1 MRKVILLALGIA
13 LISISAAVA
22 IRMHHT
28 DRATVARS
36 SAKRPNIVFILT
48 DDQRENEMMAMPET
62 RSLLY
67 AHGVRFTNSFVSDS
81 LCCPSRATIL
91 TGLYANH
98 TGVWRNFPP
107 SGGFNSFHDKSTIA
121 TWLQP
126 TYTTALIGKY
136 LNNYGAHLH
145 YVPPGWDYWFAL
157 NHVAYYNYKVSNN
170 GKPESFG
177 SGPRDYSTNVLA
189 TQAVDFIHRTKGPF
203 FLYFAPIA
211 PHRPSTPYPTDQ
223 GVYAHIKPWR
233 PPSYGKANA
242 LDPPYI
248 RDRVWTHQDMVETD
262 QLRIDMLETLRD
274 ADRQIGRVIQALA
287 DTGRLHDTLI
297 IFMSDNGWL
306 WGEHRWM
313 KKSVPYEEAIRV
325 PMAMRWDD
333 GGVPAG
339 HAVGQLVNNADIA
352 PTIAQAAG
360 VTPTTRVDG
369 MSLLP
374 LVRGQTTTWRTSFP
388 LEHMVAKYGGPFE
401 SGPSYCGVRTE
412 QYMYTRY
419 SGGFQELYNLTK
431 DPYELHNISPKEPA
445 LTAQLRAL
453 ARKECNPPPPGYS
466 WTK

>member
-1 MRKVILLALGIA
+1 MRQALLVVLALV
-13 LISISAAVA
+13 LVVSASVVVLRLHRTHPVQTA
-22 IRMHHT
+22 
-28 DRATVARS
+28 DRS
-36 SAKRPNIVFILT
+36 SRPNIVFILT

-62 RSLLY
+62 RSLIY
-67 AHGVRFTNSFVSDS
+67 KHGVRFTNSFVSDS

-91 TGLYANH
+91 TGLYASH

-107 SGGFNSFHDKSTIA
+107 SGGFDSFHDKSTIA

-136 LNNYGAHLH
+136 LNNYGQHLH

-157 NHVAYYNYKVSNN
+157 NHVAYYNYKISDN

-177 SGPRDYSTNVLA
+177 SAPHDYSTNVLT

-223 GVYAHIKPWR
+223 GAYAHIKPWR
-233 PPSYGKANA
+233 PPSYAKANA

-248 RDRVWTHQDMVETD
+248 RHIVWTQQDTVETD

-274 ADRQIGRVIQALA
+274 ADRQVARVIQALS
-287 DTGRLHDTLI
+287 DTGRLSNTLI

-339 HAVGQLVNNADIA
+339 AAISQLVNNADIA

-360 VTPTTRVDG
+360 VTPPTHVDG

-374 LVRGQTTTWRTSFP
+374 LVRGQTTKWRTSFP
-388 LEHMVAKYGGPFE
+388 LEHMVSRYGGPAE

-419 SGGFQELYNLTK
+419 SGGFQEVYNLK
-431 DPYELHNISPKEPA
+431 NDPYELQNISPQKPA
-445 LTAQLRAL
+445 LTAKLRAL
-453 ARKECNPPPPGYS
+453 AMKECDPPPPGYS
-466 WTK
+466 WGS